1 VVNLLARRRYNLQH
15 LHGKRTVPLLR
26 LDNSLLHARRLL
38 RVAVVLC
45 VGACATPPPPRTAA
59 ERAADE
65 VVATH
70 VREALLRDPYLYAQH
85 IDVDVD
91 RGVVYLDGMI
101 WRTDNFQDAK
111 RIARTV
117 PGVINVVT
125 DLDLVRGGRR

>member
-1 VVNLLARRRYNLQH
+1 
-15 LHGKRTVPLLR
+15 
-26 LDNSLLHARRLL
+26 
-38 RVAVVLC
+38 
-45 VGACATPPPPRTAA
+45 
-59 ERAADE
+59 
-65 VVATH
+65 
-70 VREALLRDPYLYAQH
+70 VREALLRDPYLYARH

-101 WRTDNFQDAK
+101 WLTDNFQDTK